1 MTETTKY
8 IYLLNIHGI
17 LQNVNSRDRFL
28 VVLTFKPVE
37 FRGQSL
43 EVDVQGIRAP
53 QLLHEDVNGVAVLE
67 VVVTDLVIGSESASI
82 KAMKKLFNDQIKV
95 MTKNYQNLTVPNSNR
110 FRSQ

>member
-1 MTETTKY
+1 MVFYKMSTER
-8 IYLLNIHGI
+8 I
-17 LQNVNSRDRFL
+17 SFL
-28 VVLTFKPVE
+28 SHFNQLSF
-37 FRGQSL
+37 FFL
-43 EVDVQGIRAP
+43 EHVDVQGSSAP

-82 KAMKKLFNDQIKV
+82 KAMEKKLFNDQIKV